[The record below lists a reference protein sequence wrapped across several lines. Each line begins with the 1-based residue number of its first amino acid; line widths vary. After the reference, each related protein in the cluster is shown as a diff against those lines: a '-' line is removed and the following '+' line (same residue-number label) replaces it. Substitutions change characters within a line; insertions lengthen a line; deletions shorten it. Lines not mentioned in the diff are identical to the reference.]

1 MKIIILGAGQVGSSV
16 AESLISEE
24 SDITLIDLDSRRV
37 LDLQSRFDLRGIV
50 GDAAHP
56 STLRKAGIEDA
67 DLLIAVTR
75 SDEVNLVAC
84 KIAAS
89 LFNVPTRI
97 ARIRSTDYL
106 AAPELLGKEGFEV
119 TASIHPEQ
127 IVTDY
132 LARLMDYPEA
142 LRVLQLGHGLLT
154 MVLVRMTAGCPMV
167 GHPISDLQRRLPEG
181 EARIVAVYRHDKA
194 IVPNGAT
201 VVEAGDE
208 VFCLAATEHMRNAV
222 RELCSLAQPVRRVM
236 IAGGGNIGLRLAN
249 ALDGK
254 YQVKLIEEN
263 TQHAEY
269 VAQKVSNVLVLNG
282 DAADE
287 DLLESENVAEMDVFV
302 ALTNDDENN
311 IMSSLLAKRMGAR
324 RVISLINRRAYA
336 DLMDG
341 GPIDITI
348 SPAQATIG
356 SLLAKIRR
364 GDVVAVH
371 SLRRGSAEVLELVV
385 HGDASSCKA
394 IGRRVDEL
402 ALPEGS
408 TLCAIVRK
416 LELPRAESSDN
427 LTASL
432 REYDVLIAHGDTMIQ
447 DGDQVIVLVA
457 DKRMLPKV
465 EKLFQVGFTFI

>member
-16 AESLISEE
+16 AENLISED
-24 SDITLIDLDSRRV
+24 SDITVIDLDGHRV
-37 LDLQSRFDLRGIV
+37 MDLQSRLDLRGVV

-84 KIAAS
+84 KIAAT

-106 AAPELLGKEGFEV
+106 AAPELLGKDGFEV

-132 LARLMDYPEA
+132 LARLMEYPEA
-142 LRVLQLGHGLLT
+142 LRVLQMGRGLLT
-154 MVLVRMTAGCPMV
+154 MVLVRISKASPMV
-167 GHPISDLQRRLPEG
+167 GQPVSDLQRRLTKG
-181 EARIVAVYRHDKA
+181 EARIVALYRHDMA

-208 VFCLAATEHMRNAV
+208 VFCLAATADMRDAV

-236 IAGGGNIGLRLAN
+236 IAGGGNIGLRLAK

-254 YQVKLIEEN
+254 YQVKLIEEDK
-263 TQHAEY
+263 QRAEY
-269 VAQKVSNVLVLNG
+269 IAQQVSDVLVLNG

-287 DLLESENVAEMDVFV
+287 DLLETENVAEMDVFV

-385 HGDASSCKA
+385 HGNARSCKA
-394 IGRRVDEL
+394 VGRRVDEL

-408 TLCAIVRK
+408 TIGAIVRK
-416 LELPRAESSDN
+416 LEMPRAESNDN
-427 LTASL
+427 LSASL
-432 REYDVLIAHGDTMIQ
+432 REYDVLIPHGDTMIL
-447 DGDQVIVLVA
+447 DGDHVIVLVA